1 MNSVIIISIMN
12 VRKQRRWGRMEHIEK
27 LIQNNMQ
34 VIEELHHKIIF
45 LEEKIMAI
53 ENKIVKL
60 MEGK

>member
-1 MNSVIIISIMN
+1 MDYM
-12 VRKQRRWGRMEHIEK
+12 K

-53 ENKIVKL
+53 ENKIIEKLEVK
-60 MEGK
+60 EDE